1 MTEEGS
7 LHRGA
12 YCTSQNLTKGT
23 NEGNEMGRTYNQTRF
38 EDSCSGPIP
47 LSSSVAPLAK
57 GNQRQMISG
66 HGGSLQ
72 ANGSMPPFKATG
84 ASSHCHLWR
93 QGSKAIQEVVR
104 RLPCKATVQ
113 AFGTSYF
120 RTETAEER
128 GGRRASRDLGYRESG
143 EECFFLS
150 QSR

>member
-1 MTEEGS
+1 MKGMKWAEHTIKPVSKTHVQVQFQSAQGISREG
-7 LHRGA
+7 G
-12 YCTSQNLTKGT
+12 GT
-23 NEGNEMGRTYNQTRF
+23 PG
-38 EDSCSGPIP
+38 

-128 GGRRASRDLGYRESG
+128 GERRSKGIKRSG
-143 EECFFLS
+143 V
-150 QSR
+150 